1 MLDLAGFPA
10 SSLFRTFNASRQLY
24 VFFAM
29 VCKYLQNNL
38 LTGSLYS
45 GSWTKTVLA
54 LALSALYFKECVKL
68 SKVFKSVGLHSWE
81 HIFLVFPLISW
92 IYRNFVICNCH
103 NIHFQDS
110 LCASL
115 ISKVFPDAVALLRW
129 RDRNQRMLP
138 KLALD
143 GIVAALE
150 VFSIQKSVKGN
161 CMSEQCIS
169 IFWVH
174 IHQHSLMLH
183 SHACT
188 VTIE

>member
-1 MLDLAGFPA
+1 M
-10 SSLFRTFNASRQLY
+10 SSFQKFS
-24 VFFAM
+24 
-29 VCKYLQNNL
+29 
-38 LTGSLYS
+38 
-45 GSWTKTVLA
+45 
-54 LALSALYFKECVKL
+54 
-68 SKVFKSVGLHSWE
+68 KSVGLHSWE

-92 IYRNFVICNCH
+92 IYRSFMICNCH
-103 NIHFQDS
+103 NINFQDS
-110 LCASL
+110 LCASF

-150 VFSIQKSVKGN
+150 VFSIQKPVKSN

-169 IFWVH
+169 IVWVH